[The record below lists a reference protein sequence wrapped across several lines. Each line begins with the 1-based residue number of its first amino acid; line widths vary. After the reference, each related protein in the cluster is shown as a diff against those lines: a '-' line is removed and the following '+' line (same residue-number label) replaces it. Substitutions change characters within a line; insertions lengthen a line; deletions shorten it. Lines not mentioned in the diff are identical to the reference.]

1 MNSWC
6 SAISFQD
13 FIITIGKLMVSIKH
27 LDSLAALLSMSVL
40 SLKLLDNGQK
50 IEKVS
55 SELLLRWRE
64 GLVDVKGR
72 RGMSR
77 LV

>member
-1 MNSWC
+1 MS
-6 SAISFQD
+6 SQD
-13 FIITIGKLMVSIKH
+13 FIITIGKLMISIKH
-27 LDSLAALLSMSVL
+27 LDSLAALLSTENEFHSVL

-50 IEKVS
+50 IEKTS
-55 SELLLRWRE
+55 SELLLCWRE
-64 GLVDVKGR
+64 GIADVKGR

>member
-1 MNSWC
+1 
-6 SAISFQD
+6 
-13 FIITIGKLMVSIKH
+13 MVSIKH
-27 LDSLAALLSMSVL
+27 LDSLAALLSTSVL
-40 SLKLLDNGQK
+40 CLKLLDNGQK

-72 RGMSR
+72 RGLSR